1 MIERLIRNY
10 PINFYSSFVTCSNN
24 RNWKSTVR
32 KCEYY
37 MMKYRSLIAIVLR
50 NSNVK
55 TLYRYLSQDSYIR
68 RAQAIE
74 IKR

>member
-1 MIERLIRNY
+1 
-10 PINFYSSFVTCSNN
+10 
-24 RNWKSTVR
+24 
-32 KCEYY
+32 

-50 NSNVK
+50 NVR

-74 IKR
+74 IKP

>member
-10 PINFYSSFVTCSNN
+10 AINFYSSFVTCSNN

-50 NSNVK
+50 NVK
-55 TLYRYLSQDSYIR
+55 TLYRYLSQDSYIG